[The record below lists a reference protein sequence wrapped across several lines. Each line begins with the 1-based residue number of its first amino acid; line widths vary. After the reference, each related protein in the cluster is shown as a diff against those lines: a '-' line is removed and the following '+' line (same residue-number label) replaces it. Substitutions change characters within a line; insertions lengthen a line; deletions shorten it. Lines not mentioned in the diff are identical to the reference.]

1 MKTMQT
7 MYNVSWTPW
16 RGEAT
21 FKNTF
26 RTEEDRARFIDRI
39 KARSVHTWETEYSVT
54 LINN

>member
-21 FKNTF
+21 FKNIF
-26 RTEEDRARFIDRI
+26 RTEEERARFIDRI
-39 KARSVHTWETEYSVT
+39 KARSVHTWEAEYPV
-54 LINN
+54 NADQ

>member
-1 MKTMQT
+1 MIYL

-26 RTEEDRARFIDRI
+26 RTEEERARFIDGI
-39 KARSVHTWETEYSVT
+39 KARSVHTWEAEC
-54 LINN
+54 LIDINS